1 MFDTGSADMW
11 IYSKQG
17 CQSSG
22 KCPNRDF
29 YEEGKST
36 QFKELTNDN
45 NSTTEYTLD
54 YGIGEIKGRVVED
67 IVCFSS
73 STESGKKPQ
82 KCLKQPV

>member
-1 MFDTGSADMW
+1 
-11 IYSKQG
+11 
-17 CQSSG
+17 
-22 KCPNRDF
+22 
-29 YEEGKST
+29 
-36 QFKELTNDN
+36 LTNDN